1 MDGKKLSLRRK
12 PRGNPPEAPGQEDHR
27 LAPMMRALK
36 AIHSVGAPDSM
47 APEDLAKQ
55 RAAQEVLGRLVA
67 PMIVMKKWE
76 PFHLKDMACA
86 WVKPDWPH
94 VKHRVILYCHG
105 GGYTSGNLGY
115 SRPLASKL
123 SNATGW
129 DTLCFEY
136 RLAPEFQFP
145 APLEDCNLVVKWMI
159 AHKDEYGFDTE
170 NVFAVGDSAGAHGLA
185 LYCDF
190 LTNKDYAAKF
200 AFTAPA
206 GFHFNA
212 VALNCGA
219 YRITLGGKEDL
230 TTSLMKE
237 YLPHGG
243 SEEELDLVS
252 CVNYMTSQFPPCFVM
267 GCDGDF
273 LKSQLEVILPVLL
286 KENVPFV
293 LRLYKGE
300 ETPLPHVFHCN
311 IKLAEAA
318 QCNDAECAFFK
329 EFCQ

>member
-1 MDGKKLSLRRK
+1 MSEIALRVREMFTKGDRERDAGNTTPADVERFDDIVYGTDEKWQVLDVYRPKGMKGKL
-12 PRGNPPEAPGQEDHR
+12 P
-27 LAPMMRALK
+27 
-36 AIHSVGAPDSM
+36 
-47 APEDLAKQ
+47 
-55 RAAQEVLGRLVA
+55 
-67 PMIVMKKWE
+67 
-76 PFHLKDMACA
+76 
-86 WVKPDWPH
+86 
-94 VKHRVILYCHG
+94 VIISFHG
-105 GGYTSGNLGY
+105 GGWVYGDKDVYQWYTMNLAERGF
-115 SRPLASKL
+115 AVI
-123 SNATGW
+123 NFT
-129 DTLCFEY
+129 Y